1 MWFIITL
8 EVNPLLLYLAPA
20 TDIGGNTM
28 TKKRVSPIQC
38 YKLKNGDLRYKFQAY
53 LGIDPLTGKQKRT
66 TRRKFKTRKEAELA
80 LARIHLDVAN
90 GTYKQRRA
98 ETYQE
103 VYDLWVKQYEKMV
116 EESTFVKTT
125 GIFRNHILPA
135 MGTYKIEKINVDI
148 CQKHV
153 DEWSEKLQ
161 KFRMVKAYAAKVLDF
176 AIKRSYIQTNPFT
189 HVDMPKS
196 SSKKTTVTGENKPLK
211 FYTREQLIEFLSCL
225 EQESNFKAY
234 ALFRLLAFSGMRKGE
249 ALALTWNDLN
259 FTTNELLINKAIS
272 KGKNNKIYLK
282 STKTGDSRNIK
293 MDDKTMAVL
302 KEWKK
307 KQKQD
312 YLILGF
318 NTLQPKQLVFSNEH
332 NEYLQP
338 TKTRKW
344 IVNIQK
350 KYSISTIT
358 THGLRHTHCS
368 LLFEAGASLKE
379 VQDRLGHSD
388 VQTTM
393 NIYAHVTKKAKEE
406 AILKFANYIER

>member
-1 MWFIITL
+1 
-8 EVNPLLLYLAPA
+8 
-20 TDIGGNTM
+20 M
-28 TKKRVSPIQC
+28 TKQKVSPIKS
-38 YKLKNGDLRYKFQAY
+38 YKLKNGETRYQFPAY

-66 TRRKFKTRKEAELA
+66 MKRGFKTRKEAELA
-80 LARIHLDVAN
+80 LARIKLDVAN
-90 GTYKQRRA
+90 GTYKQERA

-103 VYDLWVKQYEKMV
+103 LYDLWVVQYENTV

-125 GIFRNHILPA
+125 GIFKNHILPS
-135 MGTYKIEKINVDI
+135 MGAYKIEKITIDI

-153 DEWSEKLQ
+153 NEWAGKLK
-161 KFRMVKAYAAKVLDF
+161 KFRTVKSYAAKVLDF
-176 AIKRSYIQTNPFT
+176 AIKRGFIETNPFI
-189 HVDMPKS
+189 HVEAPVKVT
-196 SSKKTTVTGENKPLK
+196 KKRILEDDSEEAEN
-211 FYTREQLIEFLSCL
+211 FYTREQLIHFLNCL

-259 FTTNELLINKAIS
+259 FTTNELRINKALS
-272 KGKNNKIYLK
+272 RGKNNQLYVKT
-282 STKTGDSRNIK
+282 TKTGVARTIK
-293 MDDKTMAVL
+293 MDDKTMAIM

-312 YLILGF
+312 YLVLGF
-318 NTLQPKQLVFSNEH
+318 NTMQPKQLVFSNEV

-344 IVNIQK
+344 ILHVQE
-350 KYSISTIT
+350 KYKLGTIT

-393 NIYAHVTKKAKEE
+393 NIYTHVTKKAKEE
-406 AILKFANYIER
+406 AIQKFASYLEM